1 MGTFLFIKV
10 AFSFWPVLPKKIAT
24 LRFPTAQLYYGCCNR
39 EGLGETNS
47 DDRTS
52 FPVQVLV
59 DFSSLV
65 SFKEITDLAVLS
77 YGMNFINDA
86 EFLLLYN
93 SYSSENLY
101 LPFHLYPEL
110 DLQNFNEE
118 QCLTEFRFK
127 KADIP
132 RLARALQIPDVIR
145 CYQGTIATGLN
156 IQSKSVGIEQ
166 I

>member
-1 MGTFLFIKV
+1 M
-10 AFSFWPVLPKKIAT
+10 
-24 LRFPTAQLYYGCCNR
+24 
-39 EGLGETNS
+39 
-47 DDRTS
+47 
-52 FPVQVLV
+52 
-59 DFSSLV
+59 V

-101 LPFHLYPEL
+101 LPYHLYPEF
-110 DLQNFNEE
+110 DLQNFNEGE
-118 QCLTEFRFK
+118 CLTEFRFK

-145 CYQGTIATGLN
+145 CYQGTIASGLN
-156 IQSKSVGIEQ
+156 I
-166 I
+166 

>member
-1 MGTFLFIKV
+1 M
-10 AFSFWPVLPKKIAT
+10 
-24 LRFPTAQLYYGCCNR
+24 
-39 EGLGETNS
+39 
-47 DDRTS
+47 
-52 FPVQVLV
+52 V

-101 LPFHLYPEL
+101 LPFHLYPEF
-110 DLQNFNEE
+110 DVQNFNEDE
-118 QCLTEFRFK
+118 CLTEFRFK

-132 RLARALQIPDVIR
+132 RLARALQIPDFIR

-156 IQSKSVGIEQ
+156 I
-166 I
+166 